1 MTVAAVLVLYAAFVG
16 TLGARML
23 GRATWPARAPLLAI
37 VTYLT
42 AAWSVAAALG
52 LAGLTLAIHATALAG
67 GLSGL
72 IGACVL
78 RLRDAYAT
86 PGGATVAGL
95 GLTLFGAVVART
107 AVAAITH
114 LRAVRSQAL
123 QHAEAAR
130 LVGRCDPALGAVLV
144 DHAQPA
150 AYCVAGPQPTVIVTT
165 GALQA
170 LDPGQLDAVLAHERA
185 HLAYRHHRLLDI
197 ARIASQVLPFI
208 PLTRDAATQVARLI
222 EMHADD
228 AATGARDGEVL
239 ATALVAL
246 ASTASPAPGLAAA
259 ATDAVQRIQRLLG
272 PAKPLGRVRRQLLRT
287 GAGALALAPVLLALT
302 PAVVA
307 LALGR
312 VPAS

>member
-1 MTVAAVLVLYAAFVG
+1 VTVATALILYAACVG
-16 TLGARML
+16 TLGSRTL
-23 GRATWPARAPLLAI
+23 GRATWPRRAPLLAI
-37 VTYLT
+37 VTYLA

-67 GLSGL
+67 GLSSL

-86 PGGATVAGL
+86 PGGAIVAGL
-95 GLTLFGAVVART
+95 GLTLTGAIVART

-114 LRAVRSQAL
+114 LRAVRRHAL

-130 LVGRCDPALGAVLV
+130 LVGHREPTLGAVLV

-165 GALQA
+165 GALHA

-185 HLAYRHHRLLDI
+185 HLAYRHHRLLAI

-272 PAKPLGRVRRQLLRT
+272 PGSAT
-287 GAGALALAPVLLALT
+287 AAGPK
-302 PAVVA
+302 
-307 LALGR
+307 
-312 VPAS
+312 